1 MRIKIL
7 LLFILSVTSLCGM
20 AQNLDKM
27 PVQKRDSFLIKTAK
41 DAVKKYAPG
50 YYREYGKPIIERLVI
65 DDDSVVDAVLGTRM
79 GRPYYRVTFPYD
91 KNKEYFEHGFSA
103 FVQIWADNGTLQGI
117 MPGNGVGLVFKEVRT
132 RAEEEEVEI
141 ILYVKREKPGPY
153 DFMKKRN

>member
-1 MRIKIL
+1 MKTRIL
-7 LLFILSVTSLCGM
+7 LIIILSVTSLSGM
-20 AQNLDKM
+20 TQNLDKM

-50 YYREYGKPIIERLVI
+50 YYREYGKPMIEKFSI
-65 DDDSVVDAVLGTRM
+65 SNKSVVNDELGARM

-91 KNKEYFEHGFSA
+91 ENKEHFEHGFSA

-117 MPGNGVGLVFKEVRT
+117 MPGNGVGRLFKEVRT

-141 ILYVKREKPGPY
+141 IPYVKREKPGPY

>member
-1 MRIKIL
+1 MKTRIL
-7 LLFILSVTSLCGM
+7 LIIILSVTSLYGM

-50 YYREYGKPIIERLVI
+50 YYREYKKPIIERLVI
-65 DDDSVVDAVLGTRM
+65 DDESVVDAILGTRM

-91 KNKEYFEHGFSA
+91 ENKEHFEHGFSA
-103 FVQIWADNGTLQGI
+103 FVQFWADNGTLQGI
-117 MPGNGVGLVFKEVRT
+117 MPGNGVGRLFKEART

-141 ILYVKREKPGPY
+141 IPYVKREKPGPY

>member
-50 YYREYGKPIIERLVI
+50 YYREYKKPIIERLVI
-65 DDDSVVDAVLGTRM
+65 DDESVVDAELGARM

-91 KNKEYFEHGFSA
+91 ENKEHFEHGFSA

-117 MPGNGVGLVFKEVRT
+117 MPGNGVGRLFKEART

-141 ILYVKREKPGPY
+141 IPYVKREKPGPY